1 MVAAYQWAAN
11 AVKAVASGIS
21 NSWNFM
27 KNSASSA
34 INNTVDFFKKLPGR
48 IVSAVGNLGH
58 LLYQGGLDVVNGLWN
73 GIKSV
78 WNSVYGWFKGLPGK
92 ILHALGIASPPTW
105 AIDAGKHIMNGILMS
120 LVKGGGAVKNY
131 FVGLAK
137 DVGGPLAKTWSSIYG
152 GSLMGGNKTPATGS
166 LQQYAMS
173 LLNSLGWGN
182 QWPMFN
188 ALVMG
193 ESGWNPHAQNPGSG
207 AYGIPQALPA
217 SKMASAGSDWATSGF
232 TQLRWMMSYI
242 GSVYGDPA
250 HAYSSWLGRSPHW
263 YDTGGWLPRGLSL
276 AMNATGRPERILG
289 PNEPIGGTTVVNNIT
304 VNVHGHALSSKQE
317 IGRVVSDALT
327 DFGKKG
333 GSVPWDSR
341 NQRGKR
347 P

>member
-1 MVAAYQWAAN
+1 MRHAGPA
-11 AVKAVASGIS
+11 
-21 NSWNFM
+21 
-27 KNSASSA
+27 
-34 INNTVDFFKKLPGR
+34 R
-48 IVSAVGNLGH
+48 
-58 LLYQGGLDVVNGLWN
+58 
-73 GIKSV
+73 
-78 WNSVYGWFKGLPGK
+78 KGSETRPTP
-92 ILHALGIASPPTW
+92 ADTASPGPQLTHPQPPRLNSYW

-120 LVKGGGAVKNY
+120 LVKGGGTVKNY

-137 DVGGPLAKTWSSIYG
+137 NVTGPLAKVWSGIYG
-152 GSLMGGNKTPATGS
+152 GGLMGGNKTPATGS

-193 ESGWNPHAQNPGSG
+193 ESGWNPGALNPSSG
-207 AYGIPQALPA
+207 AFGIPQALPA
-217 SKMASAGSDWATSGF
+217 AKMASAGSDWATSGF

-263 YDTGGWLPRGLSL
+263 YDQGGWLPRGLSL

-304 VNVHGHALSSKQE
+304 VNVNGHALSTKQE
-317 IGRVVSDALT
+317 IGRVVADALT

-333 GSVPWDSR
+333 GSVPLDTQG
-341 NQRGKR
+341 QRGKR